1 MFQVC
6 CFHLF
11 TSIIYYYSFFKALD
25 GSTIVNSQEREAVKQ
40 LASFSTSSLLYR
52 ASDNTFNSQTYY
64 SMLSGKTN
72 VLTIFKVK
80 NYVFGAYL
88 RIANPYPSIAWQT
101 DSSAF
106 LFSLRRNG
114 TSNTVKFS
122 VIESQYAL
130 YSHYN
135 YFGYYGRGLDLH
147 VVNQPFANTG
157 SYAQLGLSY
166 SAPSGCTYG
175 TACSYN
181 FMAGSYSGWYVD
193 EIEAY
198 QLSQ

>member
-1 MFQVC
+1 LILTADELVEAKS
-6 CFHLF
+6 L
-11 TSIIYYYSFFKALD
+11 TSLSDSL
-25 GSTIVNSQEREAVKQ
+25 
-40 LASFSTSSLLYR
+40 LLYR
-52 ASDNTFNSQTYY
+52 ASDNTFTSQTYY
-64 SMLSGKTN
+64 SKLSGKTN

-88 RIANPYPSIAWQT
+88 KIANPYPTISWQT
-101 DSSAF
+101 DSAAF

-114 TSNTVKFS
+114 TSNTVKLP

-130 YSHYN
+130 YSHYS
-135 YFGYYGRGLDLH
+135 YFGYYGRGIDLH

-166 SAPSGCTYG
+166 RAPSGCTYN
-175 TACSYN
+175 TPCSYN
-181 FMAGSYSGWYVD
+181 FMAGAYSGWYVD

-198 QLSQ
+198 QLS

>member
-1 MFQVC
+1 MILTADELVEAKS
-6 CFHLF
+6 L
-11 TSIIYYYSFFKALD
+11 TSLSDSL
-25 GSTIVNSQEREAVKQ
+25 
-40 LASFSTSSLLYR
+40 LLYR
-52 ASDNTFNSQTYY
+52 ASDNTFNSQTHY

-88 RIANPYPSIAWQT
+88 KIANPYPTISWQT

-106 LFSLRRNG
+106 WFSLRRNG
-114 TSNTVKFS
+114 TSNTVKLP

-130 YSHYN
+130 YSHYS
-135 YFGYYGRGLDLH
+135 YFGYYGRGIDLH

-166 SAPSGCTYG
+166 RAPSGCTYN
-175 TACSYN
+175 TPCSYN
-181 FMAGSYSGWYVD
+181 FMAGAYSGWYVD

-198 QLSQ
+198 QLS